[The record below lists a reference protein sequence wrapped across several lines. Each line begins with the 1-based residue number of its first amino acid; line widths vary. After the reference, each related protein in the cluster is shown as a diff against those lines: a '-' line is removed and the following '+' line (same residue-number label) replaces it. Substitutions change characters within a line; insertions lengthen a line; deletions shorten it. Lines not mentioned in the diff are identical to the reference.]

1 MRKFIVVVMFAGA
14 LSSAF
19 AFSSAPVTSAGS
31 TVSSRQLTSNSTPI
45 LPNLGSLSG
54 VPTPGTNTGSLS
66 GNLQTGNFGGGFQA
80 TAVPPTDPVPEPFTL
95 ALVAGAAAAAIRRV
109 KKAR

>member
-1 MRKFIVVVMFAGA
+1 MRKFIVVAVFAGA

-19 AFSSAPVTSAGS
+19 AFTSVPMASAGS
-31 TVSSRQLTSNSTPI
+31 AVSSKELTSNPAPI
-45 LPNLGSLSG
+45 MPNLGSLSG
-54 VPTPGTNTGSLS
+54 VPSPGASAGSLS
-66 GNLQTGNFGGGFQA
+66 GNLASGNFGGGFQA
-80 TAVPPTDPVPEPFTL
+80 TAVPADPVPEPFTL